1 MKTVASFLSPSP
13 ASFRALPVSMPGR
26 VDTRVPP
33 PLVASCSH
41 CCVFQP
47 PGDPKGLGT
56 GKLTEHVPSVQ

>member
-33 PLVASCSH
+33 TGGIVLTLL
-41 CCVFQP
+41 CVPATWGPQ
-47 PGDPKGLGT
+47 GT
-56 GKLTEHVPSVQ
+56 WHREAHRACP